1 MKGKFTNVLKFLGF
15 LSIGVVILTLVFKSQ
30 DAKFQA
36 QCVLDGIP
44 TDECSLLDKLTSDLS
59 TVRWIWL
66 LVTLFVFMISNF
78 FRAWRWQQLIEPLG
92 KKVNFWNAFW
102 SVMVGYFANLGFPRM
117 GEVVRAGLLGRYE
130 GVPVEK
136 VMGTVVVD
144 RILDVVMLLVIIGLA
159 FVLQWDTLSNFVIES
174 RSTSD
179 GGGGF
184 GPLLAMGVGVLV
196 VGAILLI
203 WLLRKFSHTSF
214 VKKISNLAKGF
225 AEGLR
230 SLSKV
235 NSKPILVLNTVG
247 IWVCYF
253 GMAFLPFFSF
263 PPTEN
268 LGVDAALMVF
278 IFSALGIVI
287 PSPGGMGS
295 YHFMVIQAL
304 ALFSIAGDDALSFA
318 NIMFFTL
325 QIGVNVLFGITGLV
339 LLPMLNN
346 GKRVSLSDSVD
357 SDPPTDIVK
366 SEAV

>member
-15 LSIGVVILTLVFKSQ
+15 LSIGVVILTMVYRNQ
-30 DAKFQA
+30 DAAFQA

-44 TDECSLLDKLTSDLS
+44 SDECSLFDKLASDLS
-59 TVRWIWL
+59 TVKWKWL
-66 LVTLFVFMISNF
+66 GLTLIVFMISNF

-92 KKVNFWNAFW
+92 KKVFFWNAFW
-102 SVMVGYFANLGFPRM
+102 SVMVGYFANLGLPRM

-130 GVPVEK
+130 GLPVEK

-144 RILDVVMLLVIIGLA
+144 RILDVLMLLVIIGLA
-159 FVLQWDTLSNFVIES
+159 FMLKLDTLSNFVIES
-174 RSTSD
+174 RGASS
-179 GGGGF
+179 GGGF
-184 GPLLAMGVGVLV
+184 GPLLAMGIGGLV
-196 VGAILLI
+196 IVAVFLV

-214 VKKISNLAKGF
+214 VQRITKLAKGF

-230 SLSKV
+230 SLTKVKSK
-235 NSKPILVLNTVG
+235 SILLFNTVG
-247 IWVCYF
+247 IWACYF

-263 PPTEN
+263 PPTEH

-304 ALFSIAGDDALSFA
+304 ALFNVAGDDALSFA
-318 NIMFFTL
+318 NVLFFTL
-325 QIGVNVLFGITGLV
+325 QIGVNVLFGIIGLIV
-339 LLPMLNN
+339 LPMING
-346 GKRVSLSDSVD
+346 GKRISLTNTVESNAPS
-357 SDPPTDIVK
+357 TVK
-366 SEAV
+366 TEAV

>member
-1 MKGKFTNVLKFLGF
+1 MKGKFANVLKFLGF
-15 LSIGVVILTLVFKSQ
+15 LSIGVVILTLVFRSQ
-30 DAKFQA
+30 DAAFQA

-44 TDECSLLDKLTSDLS
+44 SDECSLLDKLAADLS
-59 TVRWIWL
+59 TVKWRWL
-66 LVTLFVFMISNF
+66 GFTLIVFMLSNF

-92 KKVNFWNAFW
+92 KKVYFWNAFW
-102 SVMVGYFANLGFPRM
+102 SVMIGYFANLGLPRM

-130 GVPVEK
+130 GLPVEK

-159 FVLQWDTLSNFVIES
+159 FMLQWDTLSNFVIES
-174 RSTSD
+174 RGDSEGS
-179 GGGGF
+179 GGF
-184 GPLLAMGVGVLV
+184 GPLLAMGVGGLL
-196 VGAILLI
+196 VGAAMLI
-203 WLLRKFSHTSF
+203 WLLRKFSHTAL
-214 VKKISNLAKGF
+214 VQKITKLAKGF

-230 SLSKV
+230 SLTKV
-235 NSKPILVLNTVG
+235 KSKPILILNTVG

-263 PPTEN
+263 PPTEH

-318 NIMFFTL
+318 NVLFFTL
-325 QIGVNVLFGITGLV
+325 QIGVNVLFGIIGLIV
-339 LLPMLNN
+339 LPMING
-346 GKRVSLSDSVD
+346 GKRISLADTVEAESQSTVR
-357 SDPPTDIVK
+357 P
-366 SEAV
+366 EAV

>member
-1 MKGKFTNVLKFLGF
+1 MKGRFANVLKFLGF
-15 LSIGVVILTLVFKSQ
+15 LSIGVVILTMVYLNQ

-36 QCVLDGIP
+36 QCLLDGIP
-44 TDECSLLDKLTSDLS
+44 TDECSFLNKLATDLS
-59 TVRWIWL
+59 TVKWIWL
-66 LVTLFVFMISNF
+66 LATLFVFMVSNF

-92 KKVNFWNAFW
+92 KKVYFWNAFW
-102 SVMVGYFANLGFPRM
+102 SVMIGYFANLGFPRM

-144 RILDVVMLLVIIGLA
+144 RILDVVMLLVIIGIA
-159 FVLQWDTLSNFVIES
+159 FVLQWDTLSNFVMES
-174 RSTSD
+174 RGSSA
-179 GGGGF
+179 GGAGF
-184 GPLLAMGVGVLV
+184 GSLLAMVVCMLV
-196 VGAILLI
+196 VGVVLLV
-203 WLLRKFSHTSF
+203 WLLRKFSHIGF
-214 VKKISNLAKGF
+214 VKKITNLAKGF

-230 SLSKV
+230 SLTKV
-235 NSKPILVLNTVG
+235 KSKPLLVFNTVG

-263 PPTEN
+263 PPTEH

-295 YHFMVIQAL
+295 YHLMVVQAL
-304 ALFSIAGDDALSFA
+304 ALFSIAGDDAFSFA

-325 QIGVNVLFGITGLV
+325 QIGVNVLFGIIGLI

-346 GKRVSLSDSVD
+346 GKRVSLSDTVETD
-357 SDPPTDIVK
+357 SPKEIKP
-366 SEAV
+366 EAV